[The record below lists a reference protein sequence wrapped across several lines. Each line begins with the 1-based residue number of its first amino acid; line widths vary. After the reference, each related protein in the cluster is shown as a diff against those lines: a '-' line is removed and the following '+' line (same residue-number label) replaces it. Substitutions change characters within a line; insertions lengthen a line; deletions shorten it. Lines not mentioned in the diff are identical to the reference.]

1 MEQSYVY
8 KDVRVPEVL
17 RGIINHIGE
26 VESYREELHNL
37 GNQWDLLTILGQMGG
52 TGTDMSGTREGF
64 AKLTSELLAQLG
76 LETLKKTVQ
85 DMGAKAQVA
94 VDIVIRNLFERTADI
109 GFLATDDDI
118 RDFITSCSTHQGEA
132 GGTPFTED
140 IVENGGQDAAC
151 AKLSKEGSAGLTPR
165 AHLLKRFQEYVATYS
180 VYFNIILLDDK
191 GRVLLQLDKDNPVRT
206 SWDPLILEALTTT
219 VEYVEVFRQS
229 DLVPGSDKSLI
240 YAYRIT
246 ESNDKDS
253 RSLGVLCLCF
263 RFENEMEGIFANLRG
278 EHDWSVMTILDKTGA
293 VIASSDIHH
302 IPLGARLPM
311 AVNEGFRVVR
321 FAGRSYLAKTC
332 ATKGYQGFFGLGW
345 FGHVMLPLAH
355 AFEQSGARDLRSR
368 VGEEILRAVLDDPRL
383 FSEALRSIPV
393 QAERIQRELE
403 RTVWNGNVRE
413 TDSRSKVLLWN
424 ISDAGAR
431 TKQVFEQ
438 SINNLHETVV
448 SAILDDVE
456 FQAALS
462 VDIMDR
468 NLYERAND
476 CRWWALTTAF
486 RRILAQPAISDADAR
501 TIAGIL
507 GYINGLYTVYTNL
520 FVYDR
525 QGRILAVSN
534 PSEGHLAGSAI
545 NADWM
550 RRTLALGHSQQY
562 SVSPFEKTRFYGNR
576 PTYIYGAVITSLDR
590 PDEAVGGIGIVFDS
604 EPQFKAML
612 QDSLPRDERGAVVQ
626 GCFGVFADRDRS
638 IISSTDAGHAVGTTL
653 RVDEAFFALKPGD
666 GRGSIIVYLDHYSAV
681 GARCGSGY
689 REFKVKDGY
698 DNDVIGMVFVPLAS
712 VSEAKG
718 EARPQERRASIQ
730 VSRTRT
736 GGKDCIEVASFFI
749 GDRWLGI
756 NADHVLE
763 AINPEGITIIPGAHK
778 FVVGKVFYHGDPIPV
793 VDIRQELRL
802 PPKDINLETQIVVA
816 KAGATKVG
824 LLVDGLGEIPEVC
837 LDRVEMANGLLDSQE
852 NYVECVIKPEPQ
864 SAGGNMLVVLD
875 PERLVRYLVK
885 GKEKKQ

>member
-1 MEQSYVY
+1 MEQTFVY
-8 KDVRVPEVL
+8 KDVRIPKKLE
-17 RGIINHIGE
+17 GIINHMGS

-37 GNQWDLLTILGQMGG
+37 GNQWDLLTILGQMSG

-64 AKLTSELLAQLG
+64 AKLTSELLVQLA

-85 DMGAKAQVA
+85 DIGARAQVA

-118 RDFITSCSTHQGEA
+118 RDFLKSCSVQSEAAGASQGQEVFEANTHDGVFSD
-132 GGTPFTED
+132 T
-140 IVENGGQDAAC
+140 V
-151 AKLSKEGSAGLTPR
+151 SSAGADHASR
-165 AHLLKRFQEYVATYS
+165 MSLLKRFQEYVAKYS
-180 VYFNIILLDDK
+180 VYFNIILLNNQ
-191 GRVLLQLDKDNPVRT
+191 GRVLMQLDQSSHVSSSK
-206 SWDPLILEALTTT
+206 DPLLLEALTTT
-219 VEYVEVFRQS
+219 ADYVEVYQHS
-229 DLVPGSDKSLI
+229 DLVPGQDRSLI
-240 YAYRIT
+240 YAYRVS
-246 ESNDKDS
+246 ENNDKDS
-253 RSLGVLCLCF
+253 QSLGVLCLCF
-263 RFENEMEGIFANLRG
+263 RLENEMEGIFANLRG
-278 EHDWSVMTILDKTGA
+278 ENDWSVMTILDKAGE
-293 VIASSDIHH
+293 VIASSDVYH

-311 AVNEGFRVVR
+311 AVNEDFRVVH

-332 ATKGYQGFFGLGW
+332 ATKGYQGFSGLGW

-355 AFEQSGARDLRSR
+355 AFEQTRGRDLRSR
-368 VGEEILRAVLDDPRL
+368 VDEDILRAVLDDPRL
-383 FSEALRSIPV
+383 FSEALRSIPL

-424 ISDAGAR
+424 ISDAGGR

-476 CRWWALTTAF
+476 CRWWALTSAF
-486 RRILAQPAISDADAR
+486 RRILAQPTMSDADTR
-501 TIAGIL
+501 TIAEIL

-534 PSEGHLAGSAI
+534 PSEVHIVGTTI

-550 RRTLALGHSQQY
+550 RRTLALGNSQQY
-562 SVSPFEKTRFYGNR
+562 SVSSFEKTRFYANR
-576 PTYIYGAVITSLDR
+576 PTYIYGAVITSLS
-590 PDEAVGGIGIVFDS
+590 PMDEAVGGIGIVFDS
-604 EPQFKAML
+604 EPQFASML

-626 GCFGVFADRDRS
+626 GCFGVFADRNRT
-638 IISSTDAGHAVGTTL
+638 IISSTHAGLVVGSSL
-653 RVDEAFFALKPGD
+653 PVDEALFSLKPGE
-666 GRGSIIVYLDHYSAV
+666 GRASITIYQDHYYAV
-681 GARCGSGY
+681 GARCSSGY
-689 REFKVKDGY
+689 REYKAKDGY
-698 DNDVIGMVFVPLAS
+698 INDVIGMVFVPLAS
-712 VSEAKG
+712 VVTEKSEVRG
-718 EARPQERRASIQ
+718 VSRRNAIQ

-736 GGKDCIEVASFFI
+736 GGNDCIEVASFFI

-763 AINPEGITIIPGAHK
+763 TINPEGITVIPGAHR
-778 FVVGKVFYHGDPIPV
+778 FVVGKIFYQGDSIPV
-793 VDIRQELRL
+793 VDIRRELRL
-802 PPKDINLETQIVVA
+802 PPKEIDMETQIILA
-816 KAGATKVG
+816 KAGTSKVG

-837 LDRVEMANGLLDSQE
+837 MDRVEKANGMLDSQE
-852 NYVECVIKPEPQ
+852 SYVECVVKPETN
-864 SAGGNMLVVLD
+864 SKDVNMLVVLD
-875 PERLVRYLVK
+875 PERLVRHLVK
-885 GKEKKQ
+885 GKEKKPE

>member
-1 MEQSYVY
+1 MEQTFMY
-8 KDVRVPEVL
+8 KDVSVPRKLE
-17 RGIINHIGE
+17 GIINHMGD

-37 GNQWDLLTILGQMGG
+37 GNQWDLLTILGQMSG

-64 AKLTSELLAQLG
+64 ARLTSELLVQLG
-76 LETLKKTVQ
+76 LETLKKTIQ
-85 DMGAKAQVA
+85 DIGAKAQVA
-94 VDIVIRNLFERTADI
+94 VDVVIRNLFERTADI

-118 RDFITSCSTHQGEA
+118 RDFVRSFSSRPGVAVLHPEDDPATSGTEEA
-132 GGTPFTED
+132 RGDFSAA
-140 IVENGGQDAAC
+140 GQDASD
-151 AKLSKEGSAGLTPR
+151 SK
-165 AHLLKRFQEYVATYS
+165 AHLLKRFQEYVSKYS
-180 VYFNIILLDDK
+180 VYFNIILLDGQ
-191 GRVLLQLDKDNPVRT
+191 GRVLLQLDRDNPVSKSR
-206 SWDPLILEALTTT
+206 DPLILEALTTT
-219 VEYVEVFRQS
+219 AEYVEVFRHS
-229 DLVPGSDKSLI
+229 DLIPDKDKSLV
-240 YAYRIT
+240 YAYRVT
-246 ESNDKDS
+246 DSNDKDS

-263 RFENEMEGIFANLRG
+263 RFENEMEGIFNNLRG
-278 EHDWSVMTILDKTGA
+278 ENDWSVMTILDKAGE
-293 VIASSDIHH
+293 VIASSDPYH

-311 AVNEGFRVVR
+311 AVNEDFKVVR

-345 FGHVMLPLAH
+345 YGHVMLPLAH
-355 AFEQSGARDLRSR
+355 AFEQSRARDLHTR
-368 VGEEILRAVLDDPRL
+368 VGEKILQAVLGDPRL
-383 FSEALRSIPV
+383 FSESLRSIPM

-486 RRILAQPAISDADAR
+486 RRILAQPAISEADVK
-501 TIAGIL
+501 TIGGIL
-507 GYINGLYTVYTNL
+507 AYINGLYTVYTNL

-534 PSEGHLAGSAI
+534 PAEAHLVGTTI
-545 NADWM
+545 NDDWM
-550 RRTLALGHSQQY
+550 RKTLVLSHSQQY

-576 PTYIYGAVITSLDR
+576 PTYIYGAVITNPGRS
-590 PDEAVGGIGIVFDS
+590 DEAVGGIGIVFDG

-612 QDSLPRDERGAVVQ
+612 GDSLPRDERGAVVQ
-626 GCFGVFADRDRS
+626 GCFGVFAERNRS
-638 IISSTDAGHAVGTTL
+638 VISSTDSGHAVGSTL
-653 RVDEAFFALKPGD
+653 LVDEAFFSLKAGE
-666 GRGSIIVYLDHYSAV
+666 GKASIIVYRDHYYAV
-681 GARCGSGY
+681 GARCSSGY
-689 REFKVKDGY
+689 REYKVKDGY

-712 VSEAKG
+712 VSGALSES
-718 EARPQERRASIQ
+718 RSRDRRTSIQ

-756 NADHVLE
+756 NADLVLE
-763 AINPEGITIIPGAHK
+763 AINPEGITIIPGAHS

-802 PPKDINLETQIVVA
+802 PPKDIDMETQIVVA
-816 KAGATKVG
+816 NAGSSKVG
-824 LLVDGLGEIPEVC
+824 LLVDGLGEIPEIC
-837 LDRVEMANGLLDSQE
+837 LERVEMNNGLLDNQE
-852 NYVECVIKPEPQ
+852 NYVECVIKPETQ
-864 SAGGNMLVVLD
+864 SAGVNMLVVLN
-875 PERLVRYLVK
+875 PERLVRHLVK
-885 GKEKKQ
+885 GKVGKT